1 MKKFAIDL
9 SPLRKYRDLRYLFA
23 SGVITRLGSAM
34 TLVSIPFQIKEL
46 TNSYLAVGLIGAAE
60 IIPLII
66 FGLYG
71 GVLAD
76 KFDRRKLILNAEIA
90 SMVVAALLLI
100 NSLLPNPNL
109 IFIYVMAAIFAAL
122 DGISSP
128 SMGAIIPRIVKSDDL
143 VGAQA
148 IMTIRWQFGAVVG
161 PSLAGFVVATWSVK
175 AGYAIDV
182 FSYLLS
188 IYLIAQIKP
197 VPANSIG
204 DKPDLHALVEGVKY
218 ATSRKDLM
226 GTYLVDLSAMFFA
239 MPNTLFPFW
248 ADQLNSRWALGF
260 FYSAGSVGA
269 LITVLTGRWMSRYP
283 HHGRAVMLSA
293 FGWGAAITFAGIF
306 HESLV
311 LVLFFL
317 MLAGASDQVSAQMRS
332 LIWNQSIADEYRGR
346 LGGIELLSYMIGPI
360 GGQMRAGTAAAWTN
374 LRTAVISGGLLC
386 IGFIGLFSAALP
398 EFRKYD
404 VRTNKFVIEKR
415 EKENFN

>member
-1 MKKFAIDL
+1 
-9 SPLRKYRDLRYLFA
+9 
-23 SGVITRLGSAM
+23 M
-34 TLVSIPFQIKEL
+34 TLVAIPFQIKEL
-46 TNSYLAVGLIGAAE
+46 TNSYIAVGAIGAAE
-60 IIPLII
+60 IIPLIV

-90 SMVVAALLLI
+90 SMVVAGLLLA

-109 IFIYVMAAIFAAL
+109 IFIYVMAAVFAAL

-128 SMGAIIPRIVKSDDL
+128 SMGAIIPRIIKSEDL

-148 IMTIRWQFGAVVG
+148 VMTIRWQFGAVVG
-161 PSLAGFVVATWSVK
+161 PSIAGFVIATWRIQ

-182 FSYLLS
+182 LSYLFS
-188 IYLIAQIKP
+188 IYFIAKIRP
-197 VPANSIG
+197 VPAG
-204 DKPDLHALVEGVKY
+204 TKEDKPSLHSLVEGIKY
-218 ATSRKDLM
+218 AASRKDLM

-248 ADQLNSRWALGF
+248 ADQLESRWALGL
-260 FYSAGSVGA
+260 FYSAGSIGA
-269 LITVLTGRWMSRYP
+269 LLVVLTGRWMSRYH

-293 FGWGAAITFAGIF
+293 LGWGVAITFAGIF
-306 HESLV
+306 NDSLALV
-311 LVLFFL
+311 LLFL

-332 LIWNQSIADEYRGR
+332 LIWNQSIADKYRGR

-360 GGQMRAGTAAAWTN
+360 GGQMRAGSAAAWTN
-374 LRTAVISGGLLC
+374 LRTSVISGGLLC

-404 VRTNKFVIEKR
+404 VRTNKYAIEKR
-415 EKENFN
+415 ETEGI